1 MNQLF
6 IRLWGSHSAD
16 ELLGAPDL
24 FRFHL
29 VLSLTLTLSLTLIAC
44 ANAYAQSK
52 REGHPQHAQNSQN
65 RNWTTPPEEDNQ
77 SHSNQLPGLMSRM
90 SLGAQEVA
98 RDLDIVEF
106 LGEYEH
112 FQALA
117 LSDPSVLRKPDCIA
131 LKQQLLESLV
141 RAIVEIQVVEGDLDE
156 DITRFNELRSFLEER
171 RERAVRKNNIT
182 NFLTNGATQII
193 SSAFQIS
200 PKLAPNV
207 AGNTVGVVGGTAVT
221 GLSAYAVK
229 QAQGDRRSLSAHP
242 NMLAV
247 VFEIDGQERV
257 NCPLFVADFLN
268 DTPPGSF
275 SNDSRRQILIKRWVQ
290 VRRIDDPAFNG
301 DSARRIKLLAGT
313 VPQVGTVN
321 IDLLDDRTA
330 MLADVRATVVQ
341 ASKYLLEIMNL
352 IGRPPLKVKRH

>member
-1 MNQLF
+1 MQTVTPRNPSCLHVTF
-6 IRLWGSHSAD
+6 SPLRTRMAI
-16 ELLGAPDL
+16 
-24 FRFHL
+24 L
-29 VLSLTLTLSLTLIAC
+29 VLVIAFC
-44 ANAYAQSK
+44 ICTPVPSQAQWVK
-52 REGHPQHAQNSQN
+52 KDGHPSRSGREQEN
-65 RNWTTPPEEDNQ
+65 RGWTTPPDE
-77 SHSNQLPGLMSRM
+77 SNPSSSVAGLMGRM

-98 RDLDIVEF
+98 RDLDIVDF

-117 LSDPSVLRKPDCIA
+117 ISDPSVMRKPDCIA
-131 LKQQLLESLV
+131 LKQQLLESLL

-156 DITRFNELRSFLEER
+156 DITRFNELRSFLEDR

-207 AGNTVGVVGGTAVT
+207 AGNTIGVVGGSAVT

-229 QAQGDRRSLSAHP
+229 QAQGEVRSLSTHP

-247 VFEIDGQERV
+247 VFELPGQEKV
-257 NCPLFVADFLN
+257 SCPLFVADFLN

-275 SNDSRRQILIKRWVQ
+275 SKESRRQILIKRWVQ
-290 VRRIDDPAFNG
+290 VRRIDDPAF
-301 DSARRIKLLAGT
+301 SEESRRRIKLLSGT
-313 VPQVGTVN
+313 VPQLNSVN

-330 MLADVRATVVQ
+330 MLADVRATIVQ

-352 IGRPPLKVKRH
+352 IGRPPLKVKS